1 MNAPQTPSVGAFSRF
16 APRISLRASGHR
28 ARILYLIAAVL
39 VAGALFLVL
48 SPSPSEPLRKPE
60 GVDPVPQ
67 PLPTIA
73 APEPPPP
80 ASPRLD
86 QLDDRIAEL
95 SRSFEDL
102 GARFSAIDAHLVAL
116 DERNDD
122 IRARLEALANPPPP
136 KPLPARRPAGTKPPK
151 PAGPEARMPTVLS
164 IDTWGSKPS
173 VAIRD
178 PQGNLTFYREGDAAG
193 IARIERIDSQAR
205 RVHLRLPDGTV
216 TAVDAKN

>member
-1 MNAPQTPSVGAFSRF
+1 MNAPQTPPVGAFSRF

-28 ARILYLIAAVL
+28 ARVVYLIAALL
-39 VAGALFLVL
+39 VAGAVFLVL
-48 SPSPSEPLRKPE
+48 SPSPSAPLRKPE

-67 PLPTIA
+67 PLPAIA

-80 ASPRLD
+80 PSPRPD

-102 GARFSAIDAHLVAL
+102 GARFSAIEAQLVAL

-122 IRARLEALANPPPP
+122 IRTRLEALTAPPRP
-136 KPLPARRPAGTKPPK
+136 KPEPARRAAGAKPSK
-151 PAGPEARMPTVLS
+151 PAGPEPRMPTVLS

-178 PQGNLTFYREGDAAG
+178 PQGNLAFYREGDAVG

>member
-1 MNAPQTPSVGAFSRF
+1 MNAPQTPPVGAFSRF
-16 APRISLRASGHR
+16 APRISLSSSGHR
-28 ARILYLIAAVL
+28 ARVLYLITALL
-39 VAGALFLVL
+39 VAGAVFLVL
-48 SPSPSEPLRKPE
+48 SPSPSEPLRKAE
-60 GVDPVPQ
+60 DVAPVPQ

-73 APEPPPP
+73 APEPAPP
-80 ASPRLD
+80 ASRRLD
-86 QLDDRIAEL
+86 QLDDRIADL
-95 SRSFEDL
+95 SRSFEDF
-102 GARFSAIDAHLVAL
+102 GARFSAIEARLVAL

-122 IRARLEALANPPPP
+122 IRTRLEALANPP
-136 KPLPARRPAGTKPPK
+136 RPNPVPTQRPVGAKPPK
-151 PAGPEARMPTVLS
+151 PAGPGPRMPTVLS

-178 PQGNLTFYREGDAAG
+178 PQGNLAFYREGDAVG